1 MRLYIVQHGD
11 SVPKDIDR
19 DRPLSDR
26 GRTDIKRLTAWLS
39 SHNVQ
44 IAEIL
49 HSGKTRAKETA
60 EILRPLLKSPSQ
72 IHESDG
78 LAPNDS
84 PEAFLYQLRDLKK
97 DMLVAGHMPF
107 VARTVSQALTGAP
120 DRQLV
125 EFVPGSVAGVVRSD
139 GASWRLFMFARP
151 EFFSRG
157 RISQDN
163 ELHTP
168 LIVASNDGPDSVA

>member
-11 SVPKDIDR
+11 SVTKEIDP
-19 DRPLSDR
+19 DRPLSDQ
-26 GRTDIKRLTAWLS
+26 GQADIQRLAEWLS
-39 SHNVQ
+39 SHNVK
-44 IAEIL
+44 IAQIL

-72 IHESDG
+72 IYEGQG

-84 PEAFLYQLRDLKK
+84 PEAFLHQLRDPKK
-97 DMLVAGHMPF
+97 DTLIAGHMPF
-107 VARTVSQALTGAP
+107 VARTISQALTGAP

-125 EFVPGSVAGVVRSD
+125 EFIPGSVAGIERSD

-151 EFFSRG
+151 EFFRRG
-157 RISQDN
+157 GISQAVN
-163 ELHTP
+163 
-168 LIVASNDGPDSVA
+168 

>member
-11 SVPKDIDR
+11 SVPKDIDPG
-19 DRPLSDR
+19 RPLSDQ
-26 GRTDIKRLTAWLS
+26 GRTDIQRLTEWLS

-44 IAEIL
+44 VAQIL

-60 EILRPLLKSPSQ
+60 EILRPLLEFPSQ
-72 IHESDG
+72 IHESEG

-84 PEAFLYQLRDLKK
+84 PEAFLHQLRDPEK
-97 DMLVAGHMPF
+97 DTLVAGHMPF

-125 EFVPGSVAGVVRSD
+125 EFVPGSVAGIECSD

-151 EFFSRG
+151 EFFNRG
-157 RISQDN
+157 GILQ
-163 ELHTP
+163 
-168 LIVASNDGPDSVA
+168 AAY

>member
-11 SVPKDIDR
+11 SLPKDVDP

-26 GRTDIKRLTAWLS
+26 GRADIQRLTKWLS

-44 IAEIL
+44 IVQIL

-60 EILRPLLKSPSQ
+60 EILRPLLKSQSQ
-72 IHESDG
+72 IYEGQG

-84 PEAFLYQLRDLKK
+84 PEAFLHQLIDSEI
-97 DMLVAGHMPF
+97 DTLVAGHMPF
-107 VARTVSQALTGAP
+107 VARIVSQALTGAP

-125 EFVPGSVAGVVRSD
+125 EFVPGSVAGIERSE
-139 GASWRLFMFARP
+139 GTSWRLFVFVRP
-151 EFFSRG
+151 ESLRSG
-157 RISQDN
+157 GILQAV
-163 ELHTP
+163 E
-168 LIVASNDGPDSVA
+168 

>member
-1 MRLYIVQHGD
+1 MRLYLVQHGD
-11 SVPKDIDR
+11 SLPKDVDP

-26 GRTDIKRLTAWLS
+26 GRADIQRLTEWLS

-44 IAEIL
+44 IAQIL

-60 EILRPLLKSPSQ
+60 EMLRPLLKFPSHFYEGQ
-72 IHESDG
+72 G

-84 PEAFLYQLRDLKK
+84 PEAFLRQLRDPEK
-97 DMLVAGHMPF
+97 DTLIAGHMPF

-125 EFVPGSVAGVVRSD
+125 EFVPGSVVGIERSD
-139 GASWRLFMFARP
+139 GASWCLFMFARP
-151 EFFSRG
+151 EFFNRIG
-157 RISQDN
+157 R
-163 ELHTP
+163 
-168 LIVASNDGPDSVA
+168 

>member
-11 SVPKDIDR
+11 AVPKEIDP

-26 GRTDIKRLTAWLS
+26 GRADIQQLTEWLS

-44 IAEIL
+44 IVQIL

-60 EILRPLLKSPSQ
+60 EICRPLLKVSSQ
-72 IHESDG
+72 IHECEG

-84 PEAFLYQLRDLKK
+84 PEAFLLQLRDSKK
-97 DMLVAGHMPF
+97 DTLVASHMPF

-125 EFVPGSVAGVVRSD
+125 EFVPGSVAGIESGD

-151 EFFSRG
+151 EFFDR
-157 RISQDN
+157 R
-163 ELHTP
+163 
-168 LIVASNDGPDSVA
+168 

>member
-11 SVPKDIDR
+11 SVPKDIDP

-26 GRTDIKRLTAWLS
+26 GRTDIQRLTEWLS

-44 IAEIL
+44 IVQIL

-60 EILRPLLKSPSQ
+60 EIFRPLLKYPDEIYEGQ
-72 IHESDG
+72 G

-84 PEAFLYQLRDLKK
+84 PEVFLYQLVDPKK
-97 DMLVAGHMPF
+97 DTLIAGHMPF

-125 EFVPGSVAGVVRSD
+125 EFVPGSIAGIERSD

-151 EFFSRG
+151 EFFNRG
-157 RISQDN
+157 GLSQG
-163 ELHTP
+163 
-168 LIVASNDGPDSVA
+168 VY

>member
-11 SVPKDIDR
+11 SLPKDVDP

-26 GRTDIKRLTAWLS
+26 GRTDIQRLTEWLS

-44 IAEIL
+44 IAQIL

-60 EILRPLLKSPSQ
+60 EILRPLLMSPSQ
-72 IHESDG
+72 LYERKG

-84 PEAFLYQLRDLKK
+84 PDAFLHQLRDPEK
-97 DMLVAGHMPF
+97 DTLVAGHMPF

-125 EFVPGSVAGVVRSD
+125 EFVPGSVVGIERSD

-151 EFFSRG
+151 EFFN
-157 RISQDN
+157 RISR
-163 ELHTP
+163 
-168 LIVASNDGPDSVA
+168 

>member
-11 SVPKDIDR
+11 SVPKNIDP

-26 GRTDIKRLTAWLS
+26 GRADIQRLTEWLS

-44 IAEIL
+44 IGQIL

-60 EILRPLLKSPSQ
+60 EILQPLLNFPAQ
-72 IHESDG
+72 IYEGQG

-84 PEAFLYQLRDLKK
+84 PETFLYQLVDPKK
-97 DMLVAGHMPF
+97 DTLVAGHMPF

-125 EFVPGSVAGVVRSD
+125 EFVPGSIAGLERSD
-139 GASWRLFMFARP
+139 GASWRLFLFARP
-151 EFFSRG
+151 EFLNRG
-157 RISQDN
+157 GISQA
-163 ELHTP
+163 
-168 LIVASNDGPDSVA
+168 VS